1 MPYRNDCLRSPIQM
15 LLPDLPKL
23 ALEVA
28 ALARRAGA
36 FLQQEAAGFDLSRIE
51 YKGHSDLV
59 SYVDR
64 ETEELL
70 VAGLRKLLPE
80 AGFLTEEGTTGPAV
94 TDGPPPTARWIIDP
108 LDGTTNFLHGL
119 PCYAVSIGLEV
130 AGEVVLGVIYEP
142 NRDELFR
149 ATRGGGAFRNDAP
162 LRVSAAAELGN
173 ALIATGFPYTQFAG
187 LDAYL
192 RILADLM
199 ARSHGIRRWG
209 SAAIDLAYVAAG
221 RFEGFFEYNLHA
233 WDGAAGVLLVREA
246 GGVVTRFDGIP
257 GGDPVH
263 GREVLAATPAVHR
276 AMVEVIGQYWQ
287 TDWPVAVVADQATR
301 EEPAR

>member
-1 MPYRNDCLRSPIQM
+1 M
-15 LLPDLPKL
+15 LPNLTALV
-23 ALEVA
+23 LEVA
-28 ALARRAGA
+28 VVARRAGA
-36 FLQQEAAGFDLSRIE
+36 FLQREAASFDLSRIE

-64 ETEELL
+64 ETELLL
-70 VAGLRKLLPE
+70 VAGLRELLPE
-80 AGFLTEEGTTGPAV
+80 AGFLTEEGTTET
-94 TDGPPPTARWIIDP
+94 TDSPPLSFRRGAGGEAARWIIDP

-149 ATRGGGAFRNDAP
+149 ATRGGGAFCNDVP
-162 LRVSAAAELGN
+162 LRVTGAAGLGQ

-199 ARSHGIRRWG
+199 EQSHGIRRLG
-209 SAAIDLAYVAAG
+209 SAAVDLAYVAAG
-221 RFEGFFEYNLHA
+221 RFEGYFEYNLNA
-233 WDGAAGVLLVREA
+233 WDVAAGVLLVREA
-246 GGVVTRFDGIP
+246 GGLVTRFDGNP
-257 GGDPVH
+257 AGDPVH
-263 GREVLAATPAVHR
+263 GRELVAATPAVHR
-276 AMVEVIGQYWQ
+276 AMIQTIGQHWRA
-287 TDWPVAVVADQATR
+287 DWT
-301 EEPAR
+301 PAGAPANPPR